1 MLGIIIKDYYES
13 FCIKKNTL
21 SMLFSLI
28 IIIFLILWMKDLYS
42 YVLLVGVML
51 PLIGASTLQYSMEQD
66 EISKYDQILLTF
78 PVTRKEIVQ
87 SKLIAATL
95 FTLFSNLILNFIIFM
110 IFVFIYQSVDVR
122 TALFVWCAGFILSF
136 IYNAILSTGLFA
148 LGNKKGTILFVI
160 TVVCLAVGYLLFE
173 FNVGVES
180 IINFDKNYLL
190 AIGAVLAI
198 ILNILSYYACIKIYS
213 KKHS

>member
-1 MLGIIIKDYYES
+1 M
-13 FCIKKNTL
+13 
-21 SMLFSLI
+21 
-28 IIIFLILWMKDLYS
+28 
-42 YVLLVGVML
+42 
-51 PLIGASTLQYSMEQD
+51 
-66 EISKYDQILLTF
+66 
-78 PVTRKEIVQ
+78 
-87 SKLIAATL
+87 
-95 FTLFSNLILNFIIFM
+95 
-110 IFVFIYQSVDVR
+110 
-122 TALFVWCAGFILSF
+122 
-136 IYNAILSTGLFA
+136 
-148 LGNKKGTILFVI
+148 I

>member
-95 FTLFSNLILNFIIFM
+95 FTLFSNLILYGQRLNAL
-110 IFVFIYQSVDVR
+110 VR
-122 TALFVWCAGFILSF
+122 
-136 IYNAILSTGLFA
+136 
-148 LGNKKGTILFVI
+148 K
-160 TVVCLAVGYLLFE
+160 
-173 FNVGVES
+173 
-180 IINFDKNYLL
+180 
-190 AIGAVLAI
+190 
-198 ILNILSYYACIKIYS
+198 
-213 KKHS
+213 

>member
-66 EISKYDQILLTF
+66 EISKYAQILLTF

-87 SKLIAATL
+87 S
-95 FTLFSNLILNFIIFM
+95 
-110 IFVFIYQSVDVR
+110 
-122 TALFVWCAGFILSF
+122 
-136 IYNAILSTGLFA
+136 
-148 LGNKKGTILFVI
+148 
-160 TVVCLAVGYLLFE
+160 
-173 FNVGVES
+173 
-180 IINFDKNYLL
+180 
-190 AIGAVLAI
+190 
-198 ILNILSYYACIKIYS
+198 
-213 KKHS
+213 